1 MVTIYMNGQNKTNQM
16 KDWRIWYKETTNTL
30 MLTIYFPSGKNWSR
44 PMEECRIEPYRELNS
59 EFLLCKDNYHSEIE
73 YAVEYGNK
81 YVVVKYPSSKKRYV
95 MESGNVSFSPKPDL
109 EKDNLFKYFTE
120 IASERVST
128 ANTADKAVAENV
140 QRQLDKIMPIQGN
153 ALYGY
158 CNGENETREPPE
170 NLIFPFGI
178 NANQLKAVTNAFS
191 SQISVIEGPPGTGK
205 TQTILNIV
213 ANILLKN
220 QKVAIVS
227 NNNEAVSN
235 VYEKLSKAN
244 LDYLVAELGS
254 VANKNKFFSNARGI
268 PNEPKGPEIEMK
280 QIQKNFDSLKNYL
293 QIRNKLA
300 QFTAE
305 IKEFKTERHYLEEWR
320 SENPSVELMDVQ
332 KYKLSPKKMTDL
344 MVYIKYLTNRHVSLV
359 DRFRLILNFRVFK
372 THFLDDISEQM
383 NLIYSL
389 QFAYY
394 NQQIKNRQKK
404 IKQLEKTLENVNF
417 DDTLEVL
424 KKDSLAYL
432 KQHLAKN
439 ISDEKMS
446 FTTKN
451 YKNKNNFTAFLSR
464 FPIIGSSTHSIIN
477 SVGEGFSFDYI
488 IIDEASQ
495 QDIVPGILSLG
506 CAKNLI
512 IVGDRKQL
520 PHIPEK
526 SKLQCP
532 SEYYDCSRYSLLDS
546 VTKVFEN
553 EVPMTLLRE
562 HYRCHPKII
571 QFCNQQFYDNQLIPM
586 TKDNGEQAIEII
598 TTSKG
603 NHTRNYSNQRELES
617 VIEVRRS
624 EEKNVGVIAPYR
636 NQVALAEKTLSPDF
650 IKKTVH
656 KSQGREYNEVIFSTV
671 LDKKGSYKRGRQFVD
686 QSPLV
691 NVAVSRAIKRFTLVT
706 GDSVFEDESNI
717 AALIRY
723 IKYYAESDFI
733 HESPVISAFDL
744 LYDDYDKSLE
754 KLSAR
759 LSRSNAE
766 YKSERIVDILLKDL
780 LTQEEFR
787 SLEHHKQIFLT
798 QLVSIENN
806 SFTHRELEFINQKAS
821 CDFVLYYK
829 VGKTPLCVIE
839 VDGSSH
845 EEEVQ
850 KERDSQKDSIL
861 EKSGIPLLRL
871 KTIEGNIELKLR
883 DFVKACLSRNV
894 NRVIR

>member
-1 MVTIYMNGQNKTNQM
+1 MNGQNKTNQM
-16 KDWRIWYKETTNTL
+16 IDWRIWYKEETNTL
-30 MLTIYFPSGKNWSR
+30 MLTVYFPKGSNWSR
-44 PMEECRIEPYRELNS
+44 PMKECRIEPCRELNS
-59 EFLLCKDNYHSEIE
+59 EFLLCKDNYHSEID

-81 YVVVKYPSSKKRYV
+81 FVVVRYPSSKKQYV
-95 MESGNVSFSPKPDL
+95 MESKNVSFSSKPDL
-109 EKDNLFKYFTE
+109 KNEELFKYFND

-128 ANTADKAVAENV
+128 ADSNDKKAIAENV
-140 QRQLDKIMPIQGN
+140 QRQLEKIVPFRGN
-153 ALYGY
+153 ALYAY
-158 CNGENETREPPE
+158 CYGKNETRELPD

-178 NANQLKAVTNAFS
+178 NANQLMAVTNAFS
-191 SQISVIEGPPGTGK
+191 SQVSVIEGPPGTGK

-227 NNNEAVSN
+227 NNNEAVVN
-235 VYEKLSKAN
+235 VYEKLGKVN

-254 VANKNKFFSNARGI
+254 VVNKNNFFSNAREI
-268 PNEPKGPEIEMK
+268 PNKPKGPEIEIK
-280 QIQKNFDSLKNYL
+280 TIQENFDKLKKYL
-293 QIRNKLA
+293 QLRNKLA
-300 QFTAE
+300 QFSAE

-320 SENPSVELMDVQ
+320 KEHPSVKMIGVQ
-332 KYKLSPKKMTDL
+332 KYRLNPKKMTDL
-344 MVYIKYLTNRHVSLV
+344 MVYIKYLTNKHVSLV

-372 THFLDDISEQM
+372 TPFLDDLSEQM
-383 NLIYSL
+383 NFIFSL

-394 NQQIKNRQKK
+394 NQQIENRQKK
-404 IKQLEKTLENVNF
+404 IKELEKTLNNAKF
-417 DDTLEVL
+417 DDTLKVL
-424 KKDSLAYL
+424 KKDSLTYL

-439 ISDEKMS
+439 IKDEKIS
-446 FTTKN
+446 FTANN
-451 YKNKNNFTAFLSR
+451 YRSKQNFKAFLNR
-464 FPIIGSSTHSIIN
+464 FPVVGSSTHSIIN
-477 SVGEGFSFDYI
+477 SISEGFSFDYI

-506 CAKNLI
+506 CAKNII

-526 SKLQCP
+526 SNLKCP
-532 SEYYDCSRYSLLDS
+532 SEYYDCTKYSLLDS
-546 VTKVFEN
+546 VTRVFEN
-553 EVPMTLLRE
+553 EIPMSLLKE

-586 TKDNGEQAIEII
+586 SEDNGEQAIEII

-603 NHTRNYSNQRELES
+603 NHTRNYSNLRELES
-617 VIEVRRS
+617 IIEVRRS
-624 EEKNVGVIAPYR
+624 EEKNVGVIAPFR
-636 NQVALAEKTLSPDF
+636 NQVALAEKTLSPNF

-656 KSQGREYNEVIFSTV
+656 KSQGREYQEVIFSTV
-671 LDKKGSYKRGRQFVD
+671 LDKKGSYRGSRQFVD

-706 GDSVFEDESNI
+706 GDSVFDDESNI

-723 IKYYAESDFI
+723 IKYYAESDLI

-759 LSRSNAE
+759 LSKSNAE

-780 LTQEEFR
+780 LAQEEYQ
-787 SLEHHKQIFLT
+787 SLEHHKQIYLT

-806 SFTHRELEFINQKAS
+806 SFTQRELEFINQKSS

-839 VDGSSH
+839 VDGGSH
-845 EEEVQ
+845 EKEVQ
-850 KERDSQKDSIL
+850 KERDSQKNSIL

-871 KTIEGNIELKLR
+871 KTIEGNIELKLHKFI
-883 DFVKACLSRNV
+883 DTCLSED
-894 NRVIR
+894 

>member
-1 MVTIYMNGQNKTNQM
+1 MNGQNKTNQM
-16 KDWRIWYKETTNTL
+16 IDWRIWYKEETNTL
-30 MLTIYFPSGKNWSR
+30 MLTVYFPKGSNWSR
-44 PMEECRIEPYRELNS
+44 PMKECRIEPCRELNS
-59 EFLLCKDNYHSEIE
+59 EFLLCKDNYHSEID

-81 YVVVKYPSSKKRYV
+81 FVVVRYPSSKKQYV
-95 MESGNVSFSPKPDL
+95 MESKNVSFSSKPDL
-109 EKDNLFKYFTE
+109 KNEELFKYFND

-128 ANTADKAVAENV
+128 ADSNDKKAIAENV
-140 QRQLDKIMPIQGN
+140 QRQLEKIVPFRGN
-153 ALYGY
+153 PLYAY
-158 CNGENETREPPE
+158 CYGKNETRELPD

-178 NANQLKAVTNAFS
+178 NANQLMAVTNAFS
-191 SQISVIEGPPGTGK
+191 SQVSVIEGPPGTGK

-227 NNNEAVSN
+227 NNNEAVVN
-235 VYEKLSKAN
+235 VYEKLGKVN

-254 VANKNKFFSNARGI
+254 VVNKNNFFSNAREI
-268 PNEPKGPEIEMK
+268 PNKPKGPEIEIK
-280 QIQKNFDSLKNYL
+280 TIQENFDKLKKYL
-293 QIRNKLA
+293 QLRNKLA
-300 QFTAE
+300 QFSAE

-320 SENPSVELMDVQ
+320 KEHPSVKMIGVQ
-332 KYKLSPKKMTDL
+332 KYRLNPKKMTDL
-344 MVYIKYLTNRHVSLV
+344 MVYIKYFTNKHVSLV

-372 THFLDDISEQM
+372 TPFLDDLSEQM
-383 NLIYSL
+383 NFIFSL

-394 NQQIKNRQKK
+394 NQQIENRQKK
-404 IKQLEKTLENVNF
+404 IKELEKTLNNAKF
-417 DDTLEVL
+417 DDTLKVL
-424 KKDSLAYL
+424 KKDSLTYL

-439 ISDEKMS
+439 IKDEKIS
-446 FTTKN
+446 FTANN
-451 YKNKNNFTAFLSR
+451 YRSKQNFKAFLNR
-464 FPIIGSSTHSIIN
+464 FPVVGSSTHSIIN
-477 SVGEGFSFDYI
+477 SISEGFSFDYI

-506 CAKNLI
+506 CAKNII

-526 SKLQCP
+526 SNLKCP
-532 SEYYDCSRYSLLDS
+532 SEYYDCTKYSLLDS
-546 VTKVFEN
+546 VTRVFEN
-553 EVPMTLLRE
+553 EIPMSLLKE

-586 TKDNGEQAIEII
+586 SEDNGEQAIEII

-603 NHTRNYSNQRELES
+603 NHTRNYSNLRELES
-617 VIEVRRS
+617 IIEVRRS
-624 EEKNVGVIAPYR
+624 EEKNVGVIAPFR
-636 NQVALAEKTLSPDF
+636 NQVALAEKTLSPNF

-656 KSQGREYNEVIFSTV
+656 KSQGREYQEVIFSTV
-671 LDKKGSYKRGRQFVD
+671 LDKKGSYRGSRQFVD

-706 GDSVFEDESNI
+706 GDSVFDDESNI

-723 IKYYAESDFI
+723 IKYYAESDLI

-759 LSRSNAE
+759 LSKSNAE

-780 LTQEEFR
+780 LAQEEYQ
-787 SLEHHKQIFLT
+787 SLEHHKQIYLT

-806 SFTHRELEFINQKAS
+806 SFTQRELEFINQKSS

-839 VDGSSH
+839 VDGGSH
-845 EEEVQ
+845 EKEVQ
-850 KERDSQKDSIL
+850 KERDSQKNSIL

-871 KTIEGNIELKLR
+871 KTIEGNIELKLHKFI
-883 DFVKACLSRNV
+883 DTCLSED
-894 NRVIR
+894 

>member
-1 MVTIYMNGQNKTNQM
+1 MNGQNRTNQM
-16 KDWRIWYKETTNTL
+16 SDWRIWYKEETQTL
-30 MLTIYFPSGKNWSR
+30 MLTIYFPSGKSWSQ
-44 PMEECRIEPYRELNS
+44 PMKECQIDPCQEFNS
-59 EFLLCKDNYHSEIE
+59 NFLLSKDNYHSEID

-81 YVVVKYPSSKKRYV
+81 FVVVKYPSSEKRYV
-95 MESGNVSFSPKPDL
+95 MESKNVSFSPKPDL
-109 EKDNLFKYFTE
+109 KKEDLFKYFSE
-120 IASERVST
+120 IASERVF
-128 ANTADKAVAENV
+128 NEENDKKAIAENV
-140 QRQLDKIMPIQGN
+140 QRQLEKIIPFQSN
-153 ALYGY
+153 ALYAY
-158 CNGENETREPPE
+158 CYGKNETRELPD

-178 NANQLKAVTNAFS
+178 NANQLIAVTNAFS
-191 SQISVIEGPPGTGK
+191 SQVSVIEGPPGTGK

-227 NNNEAVSN
+227 NNNEAVIN
-235 VYEKLSKAN
+235 VYEKLKKVN

-254 VANKNKFFSNARGI
+254 VVNKNNFFSNAREI
-268 PNEPKGPEIEMK
+268 PNKPKGPEIEMK
-280 QIQKNFDSLKNYL
+280 TIQENFSKLKKYL
-293 QIRNKLA
+293 QLRNKLA
-300 QFTAE
+300 QFSAE

-320 SENPSVELMDVQ
+320 KEHPSVKMIDVQ
-332 KYKLSPKKMTDL
+332 KYRLSPKKMTDL
-344 MVYIKYLTNRHVSLV
+344 MVYMKYLTNRHVSLM

-372 THFLDDISEQM
+372 TPFLDDPSEQM
-383 NLIYSL
+383 NFIFSL

-394 NQQIKNRQKK
+394 NQQIKNRKKK
-404 IKQLEKTLENVNF
+404 IKELEKTLNNANF
-417 DDTLEVL
+417 DDTLDAL
-424 KKDSLAYL
+424 KEDSLMYL

-439 ISDEKMS
+439 IKDEKIS
-446 FTTKN
+446 FTANNYRNKKN
-451 YKNKNNFTAFLSR
+451 FNAFLNR
-464 FPIIGSSTHSIIN
+464 FPIVGSSTHSIIN
-477 SVGEGFSFDYI
+477 SVCEGFSFDYI

-506 CAKNLI
+506 CAKNII

-526 SKLQCP
+526 SNLKCP
-532 SEYYDCSRYSLLDS
+532 SEYYDCTKYSLLDS

-553 EVPMTLLRE
+553 EIPMSLLKE

-586 TKDNGEQAIEII
+586 SEDNGEQAIEII

-603 NHTRNYSNQRELES
+603 NHTRNYSNLRELES
-617 VIEVRRS
+617 IIEVRCS

-656 KSQGREYNEVIFSTV
+656 KSQGREYQEVIFSTV
-671 LDKKGSYKRGRQFVD
+671 LDKKGSYRGSRQFVD

-706 GDSVFEDESNI
+706 GDSVFDDESNI

-723 IKYYAESDFI
+723 IKYYAESDLI

-759 LSRSNAE
+759 LSKSNAE

-780 LTQEEFR
+780 LAQEEYQ
-787 SLEHHKQIFLT
+787 SLEHHKQIYLT
-798 QLVSIENN
+798 QLVSIKNN
-806 SFTHRELEFINQKAS
+806 SFTQRELEFINQKSS

-829 VGKTPLCVIE
+829 VGKTALCVIE
-839 VDGSSH
+839 VDGGSH
-845 EEEVQ
+845 EKEVQ
-850 KERDSQKDSIL
+850 KERDSQKNSIL

-871 KTIEGNIELKLR
+871 KTIEGNIELKLHKFI
-883 DFVKACLSRNV
+883 DTCLSED
-894 NRVIR
+894 

>member
-1 MVTIYMNGQNKTNQM
+1 MVTIYMNGQNRTNQM
-16 KDWRIWYKETTNTL
+16 SDWRIWYKEETQTL
-30 MLTIYFPSGKNWSR
+30 MLTIYFPSGKSWSQ
-44 PMEECRIEPYRELNS
+44 PMKECQIDPCQEFNS
-59 EFLLCKDNYHSEIE
+59 NFLLSKDNYHSEID

-81 YVVVKYPSSKKRYV
+81 FVVVKYPSSEKRYV
-95 MESGNVSFSPKPDL
+95 MESKNVSFSPKPDL
-109 EKDNLFKYFTE
+109 KKEDLFKYFSE
-120 IASERVST
+120 IASERVF
-128 ANTADKAVAENV
+128 NEENDKKAIAENV
-140 QRQLDKIMPIQGN
+140 QRQLEKIIPFQGN
-153 ALYGY
+153 ALYAY
-158 CNGENETREPPE
+158 CYGKNKTRELPD

-178 NANQLKAVTNAFS
+178 NANQLIAVTNAFS
-191 SQISVIEGPPGTGK
+191 SQVSVIEGPPGTGK

-227 NNNEAVSN
+227 NNNEAVIN
-235 VYEKLSKAN
+235 VYEKLKKVN

-254 VANKNKFFSNARGI
+254 VVNKNNFFSNAREI
-268 PNEPKGPEIEMK
+268 PNKPKGPEIEMK
-280 QIQKNFDSLKNYL
+280 TIQENFSKLKKYL
-293 QIRNKLA
+293 QLRNKLA
-300 QFTAE
+300 QFSAE

-320 SENPSVELMDVQ
+320 KEHPSVKMIDVQ
-332 KYKLSPKKMTDL
+332 KYRLSPKKMTDL
-344 MVYIKYLTNRHVSLV
+344 MVYMKYLTNRHVSLM

-372 THFLDDISEQM
+372 TPFLDDPSEQM
-383 NLIYSL
+383 NFIFSL

-394 NQQIKNRQKK
+394 NQQIKNRKKK
-404 IKQLEKTLENVNF
+404 IKELEKTLNNANF
-417 DDTLEVL
+417 DDTLDAL
-424 KKDSLAYL
+424 KEDSLMYL

-439 ISDEKMS
+439 IKDEKLS
-446 FTTKN
+446 FTANNYRNKKN
-451 YKNKNNFTAFLSR
+451 FNAFLNR
-464 FPIIGSSTHSIIN
+464 FPIVGSSTHSIIN
-477 SVGEGFSFDYI
+477 SVCEGFSFDYI

-506 CAKNLI
+506 CAKNII

-526 SKLQCP
+526 SNLKCP
-532 SEYYDCSRYSLLDS
+532 SEYYDCTKYSLLDS

-553 EVPMTLLRE
+553 EIPMSLLKE

-586 TKDNGEQAIEII
+586 SEDNGEQAIEII

-603 NHTRNYSNQRELES
+603 NHTRNYSNLRELES
-617 VIEVRRS
+617 IIEVRCS

-656 KSQGREYNEVIFSTV
+656 KSQGREYQEVIFSTV
-671 LDKKGSYKRGRQFVD
+671 LDKKGSYRGSRQFVD

-706 GDSVFEDESNI
+706 GDSVFDDESNI

-723 IKYYAESDFI
+723 IKYYAESDLI

-759 LSRSNAE
+759 LSKSNAE

-780 LTQEEFR
+780 LAQEEYQ
-787 SLEHHKQIFLT
+787 SLEHHKQIYLT

-806 SFTHRELEFINQKAS
+806 SFTQRELEFINQKSS

-839 VDGSSH
+839 VDGGSH
-845 EEEVQ
+845 EKEVQ
-850 KERDSQKDSIL
+850 KERDDQKNSIL

-871 KTIEGNIELKLR
+871 KTIEGNIELKLHKFI
-883 DFVKACLSRNV
+883 DTCLSED
-894 NRVIR
+894 

>member
-1 MVTIYMNGQNKTNQM
+1 MVTIYMNGQNRTNQM
-16 KDWRIWYKETTNTL
+16 SDWRIWYKEETQTL
-30 MLTIYFPSGKNWSR
+30 MLTIYFPSGKSWSQ
-44 PMEECRIEPYRELNS
+44 PMKECQIDPCQEFNS
-59 EFLLCKDNYHSEIE
+59 NFLLSKDNYHSEID

-81 YVVVKYPSSKKRYV
+81 FVVVKYPSSEKRYV
-95 MESGNVSFSPKPDL
+95 MESKNVSFSPKPDL
-109 EKDNLFKYFTE
+109 KKEDLFKYFSE
-120 IASERVST
+120 IASERVF
-128 ANTADKAVAENV
+128 NEENDKKAIAENV
-140 QRQLDKIMPIQGN
+140 QRQLEKIIPFQGN
-153 ALYGY
+153 ALYAY
-158 CNGENETREPPE
+158 CYGKNETRELPD

-178 NANQLKAVTNAFS
+178 NANQLIAVTNAFS
-191 SQISVIEGPPGTGK
+191 SQVSVIEGPPGTGK

-227 NNNEAVSN
+227 NNNEAVIN
-235 VYEKLSKAN
+235 VYEKLKKVN

-254 VANKNKFFSNARGI
+254 VVNKNNFFSNAREI
-268 PNEPKGPEIEMK
+268 PNKPKGPEIEMK
-280 QIQKNFDSLKNYL
+280 TIQENFSKLKKYL
-293 QIRNKLA
+293 QLRNKLA
-300 QFTAE
+300 QFSAE

-320 SENPSVELMDVQ
+320 KEHPSVKMIDVQ
-332 KYKLSPKKMTDL
+332 KYRLSPKKMTDL
-344 MVYIKYLTNRHVSLV
+344 MVYMKYLTNRHVSLM

-372 THFLDDISEQM
+372 TPFLDDPSEQM
-383 NLIYSL
+383 NFIFSL

-394 NQQIKNRQKK
+394 NQQIKNRKKK
-404 IKQLEKTLENVNF
+404 IKELEKTLNNANF
-417 DDTLEVL
+417 DDTLDAL
-424 KKDSLAYL
+424 KEDSLMYL

-439 ISDEKMS
+439 IKDEKIS
-446 FTTKN
+446 FTANNYRNKKN
-451 YKNKNNFTAFLSR
+451 FNAFLNR
-464 FPIIGSSTHSIIN
+464 FPIVGSSTHSIIN
-477 SVGEGFSFDYI
+477 SVCEGFSFDYI

-506 CAKNLI
+506 CAKNII

-526 SKLQCP
+526 SNLKCP
-532 SEYYDCSRYSLLDS
+532 SEYYDCTKYSLLDS

-553 EVPMTLLRE
+553 EIPMSLLKE

-586 TKDNGEQAIEII
+586 SEDNGEQAIEII

-603 NHTRNYSNQRELES
+603 NHTRNYSNLRELES
-617 VIEVRRS
+617 IIEVRCS

-656 KSQGREYNEVIFSTV
+656 KSQGREYQEVIFSTV
-671 LDKKGSYKRGRQFVD
+671 LDKKGSYRGSRQFVD

-706 GDSVFEDESNI
+706 GDSVFDDESNI

-723 IKYYAESDFI
+723 IKYYAESDLI

-759 LSRSNAE
+759 LSKSNAE

-780 LTQEEFR
+780 LAQEEYQ
-787 SLEHHKQIFLT
+787 SLEHHKQIYLT
-798 QLVSIENN
+798 QLVSIKNN
-806 SFTHRELEFINQKAS
+806 SFTQRELEFINQKSS

-829 VGKTPLCVIE
+829 VGKTALCVIE
-839 VDGSSH
+839 VDGGSH
-845 EEEVQ
+845 EKEVQ
-850 KERDSQKDSIL
+850 KERDSQKNSIL

-871 KTIEGNIELKLR
+871 KTIEGNIELKLHKFI
-883 DFVKACLSRNV
+883 DTCLSED
-894 NRVIR
+894 

>member
-1 MVTIYMNGQNKTNQM
+1 MVTIYMNGQNRTNQM
-16 KDWRIWYKETTNTL
+16 SDWRIWCKEETQTL
-30 MLTIYFPSGKNWSR
+30 MLTIYFPSGKSWSQ
-44 PMEECRIEPYRELNS
+44 PMKECQIEPCQEFNS
-59 EFLLCKDNYHSEIE
+59 NFLLSKDNYHSEIE

-81 YVVVKYPSSKKRYV
+81 FVVVKYPSSEKRYV
-95 MESGNVSFSPKPDL
+95 MESKNVSFSPKPDL
-109 EKDNLFKYFTE
+109 KKEDLFKYFSE
-120 IASERVST
+120 IASERVF
-128 ANTADKAVAENV
+128 NADNDKKAIAENV
-140 QRQLDKIMPIQGN
+140 QRQLEKIVPFRGN
-153 ALYGY
+153 ALCAYCYGK
-158 CNGENETREPPE
+158 NETRELPD

-178 NANQLKAVTNAFS
+178 NANQLMAVTNAFS
-191 SQISVIEGPPGTGK
+191 SQVSVIEGPPGTGK

-227 NNNEAVSN
+227 NNNEAVVN
-235 VYEKLSKAN
+235 VYEKLGKVN

-254 VANKNKFFSNARGI
+254 VVNKNNFFSNAREI
-268 PNEPKGPEIEMK
+268 PNKPKGPEIEIK
-280 QIQKNFDSLKNYL
+280 TIQENFDKLKKYL
-293 QIRNKLA
+293 QLRNKLA
-300 QFTAE
+300 QFSAE

-320 SENPSVELMDVQ
+320 KEHPSVKMINVQ
-332 KYKLSPKKMTDL
+332 KYRLNPKKMTDL
-344 MVYIKYLTNRHVSLV
+344 MVYMKYLTNRHVSLV

-372 THFLDDISEQM
+372 TPFLDDLSEQM
-383 NLIYSL
+383 NFIFSL

-394 NQQIKNRQKK
+394 NQQIENRQNK
-404 IKQLEKTLENVNF
+404 IKELEKTLENAEF
-417 DDTLEVL
+417 DHTLDAL
-424 KKDSLAYL
+424 KEDSLVYL

-439 ISDEKMS
+439 IKDEKIS
-446 FTTKN
+446 FTANNYRNKKN
-451 YKNKNNFTAFLSR
+451 FNAFLNR
-464 FPIIGSSTHSIIN
+464 FPIVGSSTHSIIN
-477 SVGEGFSFDYI
+477 SVCEGFSFDYI

-506 CAKNLI
+506 CAKNII

-526 SKLQCP
+526 SNLKCP
-532 SEYYDCSRYSLLDS
+532 SEYYDCTKYSLLDS
-546 VTKVFEN
+546 VIKVFEN
-553 EVPMTLLRE
+553 EIPMSLLKE

-586 TKDNGEQAIEII
+586 SEDNGEQAIEII

-603 NHTRNYSNQRELES
+603 NHTRNYSNLRELES
-617 VIEVRRS
+617 IIEVRRS

-636 NQVALAEKTLSPDF
+636 NQVALAEKTLSPNF

-656 KSQGREYNEVIFSTV
+656 KSQGREYQEVIFSTV
-671 LDKKGSYKRGRQFVD
+671 LDKKGSYKGSRQFVD

-706 GDSVFEDESNI
+706 GDSVFDDESNI

-723 IKYYAESDFI
+723 IKYYAESDLI

-759 LSRSNAE
+759 LSKSNAE

-780 LTQEEFR
+780 LAQEEYQ
-787 SLEHHKQIFLT
+787 SLEHHKQIYLT

-806 SFTHRELEFINQKAS
+806 SFTQRELEFINQKSS

-839 VDGSSH
+839 VDGGSH
-845 EEEVQ
+845 EKEVQ
-850 KERDSQKDSIL
+850 KERDSQKNSIL

-871 KTIEGNIELKLR
+871 KTIEGNIELKLHKFI
-883 DFVKACLSRNV
+883 DTCLSKD
-894 NRVIR
+894 

>member
-1 MVTIYMNGQNKTNQM
+1 MLTIYMNGQNKTNQM
-16 KDWRIWYKETTNTL
+16 KDWRTWYKEETQTL
-30 MLTIYFPSGKNWSR
+30 MLTIYFPSGKSWSQ
-44 PMEECRIEPYRELNS
+44 PMKECQIEPCQEFNS
-59 EFLLCKDNYHSEIE
+59 NFLLSKDNYHSEID

-81 YVVVKYPSSKKRYV
+81 FVVVKYPSSEKRYV
-95 MESGNVSFSPKPDL
+95 MESKNVSFSPKPDL
-109 EKDNLFKYFTE
+109 KKEDLFKYFSE
-120 IASERVST
+120 IASERVS
-128 ANTADKAVAENV
+128 NADNDKKAIAENV
-140 QRQLDKIMPIQGN
+140 QRQLEKIIPFRGN
-153 ALYGY
+153 ALYAY
-158 CNGENETREPPE
+158 CYGKNETRELPD

-178 NANQLKAVTNAFS
+178 NANQLMAVTNAFS
-191 SQISVIEGPPGTGK
+191 SQVSVIEGPPGTGK

-227 NNNEAVSN
+227 NNYEAVTN
-235 VYEKLSKAN
+235 VYEKLSKDN
-244 LDYLVAELGS
+244 LDYLIAELGS
-254 VANKNKFFSNARGI
+254 MENKSKFFSNTRVVPGK
-268 PNEPKGPEIEMK
+268 PKGSEIEMK
-280 QIQKNFDSLKNYL
+280 TIQESFSKLKKYL
-293 QIRNKLA
+293 QSRNKLA
-300 QFTAE
+300 QFSAE

-320 SENPSVELMDVQ
+320 KEHPSVKLIDVQ
-332 KYKLSPKKMTDL
+332 KYKLSPRKMTDL

-372 THFLDDISEQM
+372 TPFLDDPSEQM
-383 NLIYSL
+383 NFIFSL

-394 NQQIKNRQKK
+394 NQQIENRQKK
-404 IKQLEKTLENVNF
+404 IKELEKTLKNANF
-417 DDTLEVL
+417 DDTLDAL
-424 KKDSLAYL
+424 KEDSLMYL
-432 KQHLAKN
+432 KQHLAKT
-439 ISDEKMS
+439 IKDEKIS
-446 FTTKN
+446 FTANN
-451 YKNKNNFTAFLSR
+451 YRNKKTFNAFLNR
-464 FPIIGSSTHSIIN
+464 FPIVGSSTHSIIN
-477 SVGEGFSFDYI
+477 SVCEGFSFDYI

-506 CAKNLI
+506 CAKNI
-512 IVGDRKQL
+512 IMVGDRKQL

-526 SKLQCP
+526 SNLKCP
-532 SEYYDCSRYSLLDS
+532 SEYYDCTKYSLLDS

-553 EVPMTLLRE
+553 EITMSLLKE

-586 TKDNGEQAIEII
+586 SEDNGEQAIEII

-603 NHTRNYSNQRELES
+603 NHTRNYSNLRELES
-617 VIEVRRS
+617 IIEVRCS

-656 KSQGREYNEVIFSTV
+656 KSQGREYQEVIFSTV
-671 LDKKGSYKRGRQFVD
+671 LDKKGSYKGSRQFVD

-706 GDSVFEDESNI
+706 GDSVFDDESNI

-723 IKYYAESDFI
+723 IKYYAESDLI

-744 LYDDYDKSLE
+744 LYDDYDKSLD

-759 LSRSNAE
+759 LSKSNAE

-780 LTQEEFR
+780 LAQEEYQ
-787 SLEHHKQIFLT
+787 SLEHHKQIYLT
-798 QLVSIENN
+798 QLVSIGNN
-806 SFTHRELEFINQKAS
+806 SFTQRELKFINQKSS

-839 VDGSSH
+839 VDGGSH
-845 EEEVQ
+845 EKEVQ
-850 KERDSQKDSIL
+850 KERDSQKNSIL

-871 KTIEGNIELKLR
+871 KTIEGNIELKLHKFI
-883 DFVKACLSRNV
+883 DTCLSKD
-894 NRVIR
+894 

>member
-1 MVTIYMNGQNKTNQM
+1 MVTILMNGQNKTNQM
-16 KDWRIWYKETTNTL
+16 NDWRIWYKEATHTL
-30 MLTIYFPSGKNWSR
+30 MLTIYFPSGKSWSR
-44 PMEECRIEPYRELNS
+44 PMKECQIEPCQEFNS
-59 EFLLCKDNYHSEIE
+59 NFLLCKDNYHSEID

-81 YVVVKYPSSKKRYV
+81 FVVVKYPSSKKQYV
-95 MESGNVSFSPKPDL
+95 MESKNVLFSSKPDL
-109 EKDNLFKYFTE
+109 KNEELFKYFND

-128 ANTADKAVAENV
+128 ADSNDKKAIAENV
-140 QRQLDKIMPIQGN
+140 QRQLDKIMPIQEN
-153 ALYGY
+153 ALYAY
-158 CNGENETREPPE
+158 CYGENETRELPE
-170 NLIFPFGI
+170 NFIFPFGI
-178 NANQLKAVTNAFS
+178 NANQLTAVTNAFS
-191 SQISVIEGPPGTGK
+191 SQVSVIEGPPGTGK

-227 NNNEAVSN
+227 NNNEAVAN
-235 VYEKLSKAN
+235 VYEKLSKDN

-254 VANKNKFFSNARGI
+254 MENKGKFFSSTRDI
-268 PNEPKGPEIEMK
+268 PSKPEGPEIEMK
-280 QIQKNFDSLKNYL
+280 TIQESFSKLKKYL
-293 QIRNKLA
+293 QLRNKLA
-300 QFTAE
+300 QFSTE

-320 SENPSVELMDVQ
+320 SEHPSVKLIDVQ

-359 DRFRLILNFRVFK
+359 DRFMLILNFRVFK
-372 THFLDDISEQM
+372 TPFLDDPTEQM
-383 NLIYSL
+383 NFIYSL

-394 NQQIKNRQKK
+394 NRQIENRQKK
-404 IKQLEKTLENVNF
+404 LSQLEKTLKDAKF
-417 DDTLEVL
+417 DDTLDDL
-424 KKDSLAYL
+424 KEGSLIFL
-432 KQHLAKN
+432 KQHLAKS
-439 ISDEKMS
+439 IKDEKVD
-446 FTTKN
+446 FNANN
-451 YKNKNNFTAFLSR
+451 YRSKQNFKAFLNR
-464 FPIIGSSTHSIIN
+464 FPVVGSSTHSIIN
-477 SVGEGFSFDYI
+477 SISEGFSFDYI

-506 CAKNLI
+506 CAKNII

-520 PHIPEK
+520 PHIPDK
-526 SKLQCP
+526 SNLTCP
-532 SEYYDCSRYSLLDS
+532 SEYYDCTKYSLLDS

-553 EVPMTLLRE
+553 EIPVTLLKE

-586 TKDNGEQAIEII
+586 TTDKGEQAIEII

-603 NHTRNYSNQRELES
+603 NHTRNYSNLRELES
-617 VIEVRRS
+617 IIEVRRS

-656 KSQGREYNEVIFSTV
+656 KSQGREYQEVIFSTV
-671 LDKKGSYKRGRQFVD
+671 LDKKNSYKESKQFVD

-706 GDSVFEDESNI
+706 GDSVFDDESNI
-717 AALIRY
+717 AALSRY
-723 IKYYAESDFI
+723 IKYYAESDLI
-733 HESPVISAFDL
+733 NESPVISAFDL

-759 LSRSNAE
+759 LSKSNAE
-766 YKSERIVDILLKDL
+766 YKSERIVDILLNDL
-780 LTQEEFR
+780 LAQEEFS
-787 SLEHHKQIFLT
+787 SLESHKQIYLS

-806 SFTHRELEFINQKAS
+806 SFTHRELEFINQKSS

-839 VDGSSH
+839 VDGGYH
-845 EEEVQ
+845 EKEVQ
-850 KERDSQKDSIL
+850 KERDGRKNSIL
-861 EKSGIPLLRL
+861 DKSGIPLLRL

-883 DFVKACLSRNV
+883 NFVKDCLSKDVDN
-894 NRVIR
+894 